1 MSLFLGEK
9 ATRIWEF
16 WKSIVVRDDQFPA
29 FSVALRLIV
38 LIQVS
43 SCAVERVFSQLAE
56 MCSGGATHEDV
67 HWRLE
72 CLLCVMET

>member
-1 MSLFLGEK
+1 MSLLLGEK

-29 FSVALRLIV
+29 FSVALRLTV

-43 SCAVERVFSQLAE
+43 SCAVERVFSQLKCVVE
-56 MCSGGATHEDV
+56 RVGGATHEGKNV
-67 HWRLE
+67 YY
-72 CLLCVMET
+72 V